1 MKNWFFAFVLLSF
14 ASLSFADTLSTS
26 VSTYAQQ
33 YESGEINLLQFNVLL
48 TTEREKLFKSLNARV
63 ITISS
68 EKSDDREGEW
78 QEMGWDQNQMRSIF
92 GEPTQHEA
100 WAWSPISRKSV
111 RLTAPAPAWRKV
123 LYNGEKIRVVID
135 SWPQVIERDDGS
147 FLFYNF
153 ELRPEFKQDLNFN
166 IASIATEFKTV
177 FQEARGNDEKL
188 KEAAL
193 KTVQIERGIG
203 DYLRENKLSCKESLQ
218 SWFGQ
223 QGGISNKLKWN
234 ALIYSGKS
242 ITLRLSGDEWT
253 DQNWHGFNSWIEMD
267 QRAVE
272 MRDLPL
278 STDEK
283 VNPFMLPTSSAYISR
298 IREVLNELK
307 RTSANFD
314 LNPTSYNFQHA
325 QKLSNDYQQL
335 SNELMNRVGR
345 NELGTA
351 TSEQV
356 VAEMERIFAEQ
367 SDFTKENVKEFE
379 FKQSL
384 FNVTK
389 SKTSSY
395 CSQKEDQISCGE
407 SQTCSNAVCIQ
418 STCDIKCSECQ
429 YADRTSC
436 ACINIRQCVPQ
447 QREEPKQPDWSS
459 QDENQTQQNRTYD
472 PNMPDQFDSNETKE
486 PQRDAESQ
494 NASVKIESTVQ
505 SDRNN
510 VNSTNFS
517 ISPFTGLEVS
527 IPLPQSQTFERS
539 DQEGQKQFCPDSCS
553 INQFCT
559 PEKGWCE
566 CKQGFFDCDGDGQNG
581 CESQNQ
587 CTECKQDNDCA
598 PARCSEDNGRVVQF
612 QCKQGDSWIEQV
624 ASAELGG
631 NCAERNSGE
640 IEPNVWI
647 SAWGEGFE
655 NFDQYK
661 QRAWSTSD
669 KTRCAIELEEATKK
683 RLELQASLNDEFF
696 NWFFAKIVVENPG
709 DFEKQGRSI
718 GAVYEAFQRNSDD
731 TARSLRCLG
740 RSDWPAEYKEVRA
753 EVKTEFGKVQ
763 LWEERKRTNFWGTE
777 QEVFSPYL
785 KMWVF
790 PTKQMFKKFF
800 VEKIKE
806 EGPEGP
812 TPEELA
818 EIRQSPEAMEKI
830 KKIAGAFDGDAR
842 IIVQAV
848 DDGKPIVKFIFIV
861 NERDLIKIEPAET
874 YGGPVSATVSV
885 SLDFVYDL
893 VSSQMKEMEG
903 EHLQVPYWEEQSRPS
918 TVVNDGV
925 VVVKIFTRIFS
936 GIVNGEISIT
946 PPSAL
951 PKIVFILQEMMTMIM
966 SEGVSS

>member
-14 ASLSFADTLSTS
+14 ASLSFADTFTTS

-33 YESGEINLLQFNVLL
+33 YERGEINLLQFNVLL

-63 ITISS
+63 INISS
-68 EKSDDREGEW
+68 EKPNDHEGEW
-78 QEMGWDQNQMRSIF
+78 QEMGWDQNQMHSIF
-92 GEPTQHEA
+92 GEPTQQEA

-111 RLTAPAPAWRKV
+111 KLTALAPAWRKV
-123 LYNGEKIRVVID
+123 LYNGEKIRVIVD
-135 SWPQVIERDDGS
+135 SSPEVIERDGGS
-147 FLFYNF
+147 FLFYHF
-153 ELRPEFKQDLNFN
+153 ELRPEFKRDLNFN
-166 IASIATEFKTV
+166 MGLIGNEFKTA

-193 KTVQIERGIG
+193 KSVEIEQSLN

-234 ALIYSGKS
+234 AVVYSGKF

-253 DQNWHGFNSWIEMD
+253 DQNWHGFNSWIELD

-272 MRDLPL
+272 MRDLP
-278 STDEK
+278 SRSDEK
-283 VNPFMLPTSSAYISR
+283 VNPVMLPTLSAYISKM
-298 IREVLNELK
+298 REVLNELK
-307 RTSANFD
+307 RTGANFD
-314 LNPTSYNFQHA
+314 LNPTNQNLQHA
-325 QKLSNDYQQL
+325 QKLSNDYQQIL
-335 SNELMNRVGR
+335 NELMNRVGR
-345 NELGTA
+345 GELEAA

-356 VAEMERIFAEQ
+356 IAEMERIFTEQ

-384 FNVTK
+384 FNLTK
-389 SKTSSY
+389 AKTSSY
-395 CSQKEDQISCGE
+395 CSQKEDQAICGE
-407 SQTCSNAVCIQ
+407 SQTCSNAACIP
-418 STCDIKCSECQ
+418 STCDIKCGECQ

-436 ACINIRQCVPQ
+436 TCIKIKQCVPQ
-447 QREEPKQPDWSS
+447 PRGEQQQPDWAS
-459 QDENQTQQNRTYD
+459 QDQNQTQQNRVYD
-472 PNMPDQFDSNETKE
+472 QNTPDQFNNNETTE
-486 PQRDAESQ
+486 TPRDVQGQ
-494 NASVKIESTVQ
+494 NASVQTASTVQ
-505 SDRNN
+505 SNRNN
-510 VNSTNFS
+510 TNFTNFS
-517 ISPFTGLEVS
+517 ISPFTGLEVNPPS
-527 IPLPQSQTFERS
+527 PQSQTPVQN
-539 DQEGQKQFCPDSCS
+539 DQQWQKQICPDSCS

-566 CKQGFFDCDGDGQNG
+566 CKQGFFDCDGDWQNG
-581 CESQNQ
+581 CESSKQ
-587 CTECKQDNDCA
+587 CKECKQNSDCA

-612 QCKQGDSWIEQV
+612 QCKQGDSFIEQV

-631 NCAERNSGE
+631 SCAERNSGE
-640 IEPNVWI
+640 IEPHVWI

-661 QRAWSTSD
+661 QSAWSTSD
-669 KTRCAIELEEATKK
+669 KTHCAVELEDATKK

-696 NWFFAKIVVENPG
+696 KWFFAKIVTENPG

-718 GAVYEAFQRNSDD
+718 GAVYEAFQHNSDD
-731 TARSLRCLG
+731 TARALRCLG
-740 RSDWPAEYKEVRA
+740 RTDWPTEYKEVHA

-800 VEKIKE
+800 VAKIKE
-806 EGPEGP
+806 EGPKGP

-818 EIRQSPEAMEKI
+818 EMRQSPQAMEKI
-830 KKIAGAFDGDAR
+830 KKIASAFGGDAR

-848 DDGKPIVKFIFIV
+848 DEGQSVVKFIFIV
-861 NERDLIKIEPAET
+861 NDHDLIKIEPAET
-874 YGGPVSATVSV
+874 YSGPVSATVSV
-885 SLDFVYDL
+885 SLDFIYDL
-893 VSSQMKEMEG
+893 VSSQMKEMDG
-903 EHLQVPYWEEQSRPS
+903 EHLQVPYWEEHKEPSR
-918 TVVNDGV
+918 VVNDGI
-925 VVVKIFTRIFS
+925 VVVKIFGRIFS
-936 GIVNGEISIT
+936 GILNGEISIN

-966 SEGVSS
+966 SEGISS